1 MCIRKKCHTFWY
13 NNIKIYTPNN
23 YFGLSII
30 LKMFCSHKNSA
41 SVKNAAIEISIFCW
55 GYKKKAKIPK
65 STAY

>member
-41 SVKNAAIEISIFCW
+41 SVKNAAIEIFNILL
-55 GYKKKAKIPK
+55 GIQKK
-65 STAY
+65 S